1 MLMQSTTAQQDTAA
15 YIAAVACAHRRAAHS
30 YYDQHVIKDAELGY
44 FTIDEGDYGA
54 LPMHL
59 IDRIVHSVPG
69 AISDEF

>member
-1 MLMQSTTAQQDTAA
+1 MLMQTTTAQQDTAA
-15 YIAAVACAHRRAAHS
+15 YLAAVTCANRRAAHS
-30 YYDQHVIKDAELGY
+30 YYDQHVIEDAELGY